1 VNWQI
6 RSGLKYTR
14 THEWV
19 SFDGGLATVGITD
32 YAQDMLKDIVYVEL
46 PETGQEAK
54 SGERLVVL
62 ESVKA
67 VSDLYAPVDGEVV
80 EINEALQDQ
89 PELLNEDPYGEAWV
103 VKIRVAPGYENPELL
118 DEDEYAALLK
128 EEAEK

>member
-1 VNWQI
+1 MNWQI

-54 SGERLVVL
+54 AGERLVVL

-118 DEDEYAALLK
+118 DEDEYAALL
-128 EEAEK
+128 

>member
-1 VNWQI
+1 MNWQI

>member
-1 VNWQI
+1 MNWQI

-19 SFDGGLATVGITD
+19 SRDGDLATVGITD

-46 PETGQEAK
+46 PEAGQEAQA
-54 SGERLVVL
+54 GEKLVVL

-80 EINEALQDQ
+80 EVNEALLDQ
-89 PELLNEDPYGEAWV
+89 PELLNEDPYGAAWV
-103 VKIRVAPGYENPELL
+103 VKIKVAAGYENPELM
-118 DEDEYAALLK
+118 DEDEYAAFVK

>member
-1 VNWQI
+1 
-6 RSGLKYTR
+6 LKYTR

-54 SGERLVVL
+54 AGERLVVL

>member
-1 VNWQI
+1 MNWEI

-19 SFDGGLATVGITD
+19 SRDGDLVTVGITD

-46 PETGQEAK
+46 PEAGQEAQA
-54 SGERLVVL
+54 GEKLVVL

-80 EINEALQDQ
+80 EVNEALLDQ
-89 PELLNEDPYGEAWV
+89 PELLNEDPYGAAWV
-103 VKIRVAPGYENPELL
+103 VKIKVAAGYENPELMV
-118 DEDEYAALLK
+118 EDEYAAFVK

>member
-1 VNWQI
+1 
-6 RSGLKYTR
+6 LKYTR

>member
-54 SGERLVVL
+54 AGERLVVL

>member
-1 VNWQI
+1 MNWQI

-54 SGERLVVL
+54 AGERLVVL